1 MEQTVRQNLVLKNR
15 ESLIID
21 GVDDVLA
28 FTDEYLELTSDMGVI
43 SVEGEEL
50 KIEGLSKEKREITIC
65 GRISGVFYKEGKNE
79 KGLFRR
85 FFK

>member
-1 MEQTVRQNLVLKNR
+1 MTEAGKQNLVIKNR
-15 ESLIID
+15 ELLVID

-28 FTDEYLELTSDMGVI
+28 FTDEYLELTSNLGVI

-50 KIEGLSKEKREITIC
+50 KIEGLSKDKGEITIC
-65 GRISGVFYKEGKNE
+65 GRISGVFYKEGKSE
-79 KGLFRR
+79 KGIFRR